1 MSTIKEKK
9 DTLVIV
15 GLSGGVDSAA
25 SCIKLLEEGYHVEAM
40 YMRNWDSALNNDLLG
55 NPTVMDEVCPQ
66 EKDYQDAKDV
76 AEKLGI
82 KLHRVDFI
90 QEYWDS
96 VFEYFLAEYRK
107 NRTPNPDILCNK
119 EIKFK
124 AFLNKAASLGADY
137 IAMGHY
143 ARVIHDGDKHYLL
156 RGKDANKDQTYFLSQ
171 LSSKQI
177 ANALFPI
184 GEMEKKDVRA
194 LAAKYELSIATKKDS
209 TGVCFIGERNFKQ
222 FLENYLPAQVGNM
235 ETLDGKVVGKHDGL
249 MYYTIGQRH
258 GLRLG
263 GEGDAWYVLGKD
275 VARNVLLVGRGNDA
289 FYLNSNRCIVSRVNW
304 IGEEFTKDI
313 DNYLDVS
320 VKFRYR
326 SQDIPAR
333 IHWIDENRIEILY
346 PQMFKSVT
354 PGQAAV
360 FYDGERLV
368 GGATI
373 DEVFMDSEKRRY

>member
-15 GLSGGVDSAA
+15 GLSGGVDSAS
-25 SCIKLLEEGYHVEAM
+25 SCIKLIEEGYHVEAM

-66 EKDYQDAKDV
+66 EKDYQDAKSV

-156 RGKDANKDQTYFLSQ
+156 RGLDANKDQTYFLSQ

-177 ANALFPI
+177 ANVLFPI
-184 GEMEKKDVRA
+184 GELEKKDVRA
-194 LAAKYELSIATKKDS
+194 LAAKYELSVATKKDS
-209 TGVCFIGERNFKQ
+209 TGVCFIGERNFKE
-222 FLENYLPAQVGNM
+222 FLMNYIPANPGDIVNTSG
-235 ETLDGKVVGKHDGL
+235 EVVGRHDGV

-258 GLRLG
+258 GLGIG
-263 GEGDAWYVLGKD
+263 GPGEAWFVCGKD
-275 VARNVLLVGRGNDA
+275 TLKNQLIVGQGSDTELLYA
-289 FYLNSNRCIVSRVNW
+289 NRVIVTDVN
-304 IGEEFTKDI
+304 IINGTFENNQK
-313 DNYLDVS
+313 LAA
-320 VKFRYR
+320 KFRYR
-326 SQDIPAR
+326 QPDEPVTVR
-333 IHWIDENRIEILY
+333 WIDDTTLEVLCDNLVKAI
-346 PQMFKSVT
+346 T
-354 PGQAAV
+354 PGQACV
-360 FYDGERLV
+360 FYDGEYCL
-368 GGATI
+368 GGGTI
-373 DEVFMDSEKRRY
+373 DKVYMNETLRKY

>member
-1 MSTIKEKK
+1 MSTIKDKK

-25 SCIKLLEEGYHVEAM
+25 SCIKLIEEGYHVEAM

-156 RGKDANKDQTYFLSQ
+156 RGVDANKDQTYFLSQ
-171 LSSKQI
+171 LNSKQL
-177 ANALFPI
+177 AKALFPI
-184 GEMEKKDVRA
+184 GDMIKPEVRA
-194 LAAKYELSIATKKDS
+194 LATEYDLVVANKKDS
-209 TGVCFIGERNFKQ
+209 TGVCFIGERNFKE
-222 FLENYLPAQVGNM
+222 FLMNYIPANPGDIVS
-235 ETLDGKVVGKHDGL
+235 TDGKVVGKHDGV
-249 MYYTIGQRH
+249 MYYTIGQRR
-258 GLRLG
+258 GLHIG
-263 GEGDAWYVLGKD
+263 GPGEAWFVCGKD
-275 VARNVLLVGRGNDA
+275 TLKNQLVVGQGSDTELLYA
-289 FYLNSNRCIVSRVNW
+289 NRVIVTDVN
-304 IGEEFTKDI
+304 IINGTFAEGQKMTA
-313 DNYLDVS
+313 
-320 VKFRYR
+320 KFRYR
-326 SQDIPAR
+326 QPDEEISVR
-333 IHWIDENRIEILY
+333 WIDEKTLEVNCMRPVKAI
-346 PQMFKSVT
+346 T
-354 PGQAAV
+354 PGQACV
-360 FYDGERLV
+360 FYDGEYCL
-368 GGATI
+368 GGGTI
-373 DEVFMDSEKRRY
+373 DKVYMNETLRKY